1 MRKFV
6 IAVVLMVGVIYVL
19 ARFSEIEEIARTLQE
34 ADWRYI
40 LGAVVMLVVW
50 MIIMALNYWAIYR
63 ALGINEKLTHI
74 AMTAQAA
81 NFANIVAPSA
91 GMSGVA
97 VFISEARR
105 KGISSG
111 RVTVAQ
117 VLYVVLDYIALL
129 AVLALGLIVLIR
141 RSTLTIVELTPTVYL
156 VLITGLF
163 SYLLFQGMKS
173 DQALGKVLAFM
184 ARGINRIS
192 RPFIH
197 REYLSE
203 HRAYS
208 FAQEASAGLYR
219 FRHQPRNLIIPAFL
233 ALTGKVCLIII
244 FWLIFLAFQIP
255 YSPGTIIAG
264 FSIGSLFMLVSPTPA
279 GIGVVEAALPLLL
292 ATMYVPLHAGTVI
305 TIAYRAITFW
315 LPLLV
320 GMVAFRW
327 LGRAEKSTVIAST
340 VKQ

>member
-1 MRKFV
+1 MRKFLV
-6 IAVVLMVGVIYVL
+6 AVVLMVGVIYVL
-19 ARFSEIEEIARTLQE
+19 TRFSEIEDMARTLQD

-40 LGAVVMLVVW
+40 LAAVVVLFAWLV
-50 MIIMALNYWAIYR
+50 IMALNYWAIYR
-63 ALGINEKLTHI
+63 AMGIDEKLSHL
-74 AMTAQAA
+74 ALTAQAA

-91 GMSGVA
+91 GMSGIA

-111 RVTVAQ
+111 RVTMAQ

-141 RSTLTIVELTPTVYL
+141 RSTLTILEITPAIYL

-173 DQALGKVLAFM
+173 DRALGKALAFM
-184 ARGINRIS
+184 ARGINRIL
-192 RPFIH
+192 RPFLH

-203 HRAYS
+203 HRAYT

-219 FRHQPRNLIIPAFL
+219 IRHQPRNLLLPAVL
-233 ALTGKVCLIII
+233 ALTGKVCLVII
-244 FWLIFLAFQIP
+244 FWLVFLAFQVP

-264 FSIGSLFMLVSPTPA
+264 FSIGSLLMLVSPTPA
-279 GIGVVEAALPLLL
+279 GIGVFEAALPLLL

-315 LPLLV
+315 VPLLI

-327 LGRAEKSTVIAST
+327 LGREEKSTVIATT
-340 VKQ
+340 VE